1 MGARSTGHREMTRWE
16 HAGGSPERRANGVWE
31 PAKRINDIDACGVD
45 VMVSPKRVEG
55 GMPIP
60 AGE

>member
-1 MGARSTGHREMTRWE
+1 MTRWE
-16 HAGGSPERRANGVWE
+16 HAGGSPERRANRVWE